1 MQLRIR
7 LCRPWFWSV
16 VLLVLSAVPASAQPP
31 SPLELVRG
39 LREHGQVD
47 LAMEYLKDLEKQPLS
62 PDDKAALLLER
73 AKCLLD
79 LSESE
84 PDEATR
90 VGMVSEAREGLKTFL
105 IKHPK
110 HPRIVEALLTDAKL
124 TAIDAREQLN
134 RARRM
139 EIPPPSE
146 KPDEAAARDAA
157 LQKQKAEAQKALPL
171 FQVAAKQFNEASA
184 QLLTR
189 LEDKSLDPGVR
200 RALERE
206 AAEALLA
213 SGINQFNTAET
224 FMPASLM
231 TGKDKEDRNKYLEQA
246 KITFNKLA
254 GGPPNNRTIWVARAW
269 MAEVTYEQDD
279 FNNAV
284 SQVQAI
290 LKAPVVEADDGKR
303 LAHFF
308 QLRRDFLAALGE
320 KNLQKVQKSES
331 DLRDWLRV
339 YGSSRKPTPELY
351 AVRYYLARVLQSL
364 GENAIGPPPKNPPKT
379 PAPIPGAAMR
389 RFEEAERLYRALAQT
404 DHDYT
409 ARATRQ
415 RMVVVLRM
423 LGDADQPASTY
434 DTFEKAQMASLI
446 QLSKLAKAEAMPDK
460 TEAEIK
466 KKNAEV
472 KNRQMKTIALL
483 ERSRELATPQ
493 DNPAD
498 VTDVLLRLIY
508 FYQLTNQPLESAVL
522 GEFGA
527 YTIKAT
533 GGKAA
538 LAGLFGING
547 YVLASVQAKGAE
559 ARKTDRDRAAAL
571 ARFLDEKYPNDNHTD
586 TARHRLASILMED
599 KLNMEAFEILLKIRP
614 AYSQITDVRLLEG
627 YLAGTLVNPKDSPL
641 PPAKKLEIFRRAIAD
656 LARAPKPVNVA
667 LKHDVRSYLS
677 ARLRLASLMFAQGRA
692 DPEAEKANPGYNQAL
707 AIAQEVMGV
716 IPTFTHLTK
725 DGGKALDLDGLEMMM
740 LARDVYARA
749 IYLRARALTDQADKL
764 TGAEKQ
770 AKLDEATKT
779 LQSIIDDVTK
789 NGPLFTAEMKKWSE
803 GGDEDDSVH
812 KAKIAQLAGV
822 VDKTRIDVIL
832 ADFRLKVK
840 QAKAAEAEALLDLMV
855 KAGGKIED
863 SLPLLEPV
871 GRELAAQMVKLRR
884 EGKKAEADALGA
896 GLAVLL
902 KKISTVPKLPTTSIM
917 FTGQMLIEVGEF
929 GKAIETLKK
938 IPAPEFDGWQTKKQE
953 EIPAELRGRVQGQ
966 IRDYAS
972 AQYGIA
978 RALRESKKFD
988 EAEKLLKSIIGT
1000 PDKQGWGAGR
1010 LYFRKE
1016 LATLYEDKGAAAT
1029 ETKAASNDW
1038 GLALREWTTLFNL
1051 QRNRLQKPPPGTTPD
1066 QMKDYRNNFADAY
1079 FDINRCTVKANQQ
1092 LLKDP
1097 KFAAKLQKTYDDVG
1111 KRFADMEKQKDFP
1124 ATDWKPEIQNRYA
1137 EFLKEVPQVLAAYKT
1152 NGGKLF
1158 LEKLPLQ

>member
-1 MQLRIR
+1 
-7 LCRPWFWSV
+7 
-16 VLLVLSAVPASAQPP
+16 
-31 SPLELVRG
+31 
-39 LREHGQVD
+39 
-47 LAMEYLKDLEKQPLS
+47 MEYLKDLEKQPLS
-62 PDDKAALLLER
+62 PDDKAALQLER
-73 AKCLLD
+73 SKCLLD

-90 VGMVSEAREGLKTFL
+90 VGMVSEAREGLKSFL
-105 IKHPK
+105 VKHPK

-139 EIPPPSE
+139 DIPPPSE

-157 LQKQKAEAQKALPL
+157 MQKQKEEAKKARPL
-171 FQVAAKQFNEASA
+171 FLLAAKQFNDAST
-184 QLLTR
+184 QLRTR
-189 LEDKSLDPGVR
+189 LEDKALDLRVR

-206 AAEALLA
+206 AFEAELA

-231 TGKDKEDRNKYLEQA
+231 TGADKEERNKFLEQA
-246 KITFNKLA
+246 KTTFNKLA

-279 FNNAV
+279 FNNAA
-284 SQVQAI
+284 SQVAAI
-290 LKAPVVEADDGKR
+290 LKAPVLEADDGKR
-303 LAHFF
+303 LANFF
-308 QLRRDFLAALGE
+308 QLRRNFLAALGE
-320 KNLQKVQKSES
+320 KNLQKVMSSETE
-331 DLRDWLRV
+331 LREWLRA

-364 GENAIGPPPKNPPKT
+364 AENAIGPPPKNPPKT
-379 PAPIPGAAMR
+379 PVSIPAAAMKR
-389 RFEEAERLYRALAQT
+389 LEEAEKLYRGLAQT

-423 LGDADQPASTY
+423 LGEADQPASTY

-446 QLSKLAKAEAMPDK
+446 QLSKLAKAEAMPEK
-460 TEAEIK
+460 TDAEK
-466 KKNAEV
+466 TKKNAEV

-508 FYQLTNQPLESAVL
+508 FYQLTNQPFESAVL

-527 YTIKAT
+527 HTIKAT

-547 YVLASVQAKGAE
+547 YVIASARAKGGE
-559 ARKTDRDRAAAL
+559 ARKADRDRAAAL

-586 TARHRLASILMED
+586 TARHRLATLLMED
-599 KLNMEAFEILLKIRP
+599 KLNLEAFDILLKVRP
-614 AYSQITDVRLLEG
+614 AYGQITDVRLLEG
-627 YLAGTLVNPKDSPL
+627 YLASALVSPRDSPL

-656 LARAPKPVNVA
+656 LAKAPKPVNVA

-725 DGGKALDLDGLEMMM
+725 DGGKELDLDGLEMMM

-749 IYLRARALTDQADKL
+749 IYLRARALTDEADKL
-764 TGAEKQ
+764 AGPEKQ
-770 AKLDEATKT
+770 AKLDEAAKT
-779 LQSIIDDVTK
+779 LQPIIDEVTQK
-789 NGPLFTAEMKKWSE
+789 GPLFTAEMKKWSE

-812 KAKIAQLAGV
+812 KAKIAQLAGT

-832 ADFRLKVK
+832 AEFRLKVK

-855 KAGGKIED
+855 KAGGKIDD

-871 GRELAAQMVKLRR
+871 GRELAAQMVKLRK

-917 FTGQMLIEVGEF
+917 FIGQMLIEVGEF
-929 GKAIETLKK
+929 DKAIETLKK
-938 IPAPEFDGWQTKKQE
+938 IPSPEFADWDKKKPE
-953 EIPAELRGRVQGQ
+953 EIPAELRGRVQTQ

-978 RALRESKKFD
+978 RALVENKKFD
-988 EAEKLLKSIIGT
+988 EAEKMIMSILGT
-1000 PDKQGWGAGR
+1000 PDKPSWGAGR
-1010 LYFRKE
+1010 LYFRK
-1016 LATLYEDKGAAAT
+1016 LLGTLYEDKAGT
-1029 ETKAASNDW
+1029 ITDSKAANTEW
-1038 GLALREWTTLFNL
+1038 GKALREWTTLFNL
-1051 QRNRLQKPPPGTTPD
+1051 QRNRLQKPPPGTTPE
-1066 QMKDYRNNFADAY
+1066 QMKQFRNNFADAY
-1079 FDINRCTVKANQQ
+1079 FDINRCMVKANQQ

-1124 ATDWKPEIQNRYA
+1124 AADWQPEVQHRYA
-1137 EFLKEVPQVLAAYKT
+1137 DFLKEVPQILAAYKA

-1158 LEKLPLQ
+1158 LEKLPLP